1 MNNSRLCFISV
12 VWLLV
17 LAASSLALAQTPLS
31 PRNANYTIEVKLDP
45 QAKTL
50 AGREII
56 TWRNDRDQPTNEL
69 RFHLYYNAWKNTR
82 STWLLERTLTGGSLA
97 RGAARD
103 IREEDWGYV
112 NVNSIKI
119 LSQAKS
125 EAEAVRGR
133 GNVELALA
141 EEKFSA
147 IDITANKRFAAPD
160 DGNPDDQSVLVVT
173 LPHTVAPGESIQVE
187 LAFTSKIPRTF
198 ARTGYRGNY
207 FFIAQWFPKLGVYE
221 NGGAWNCHQF
231 HAGTEFFSDYGVYD
245 VKITVPSNYV
255 VGATGRLVEKTDNPD
270 GTSTHRHVQADVHD
284 FAWTTSPD
292 YVVREKR
299 FEYAGLPAVDM
310 RLLMQPEHL
319 GQTERHFAAT
329 AAALQY
335 YGTWYGAYPYGHS
348 TVIDPAYESGSGGM
362 EYPTLFTCGSRWLN
376 PLGGGSPEGVTV
388 HECGHQFWYGI
399 VGNNEFEH
407 AWLDE
412 GFNTFSTAR
421 TMEAAF
427 GESSWVRRYFRG
439 FFPVKFDEVKLPRM
453 THGNRLQGYRPVA
466 TSDAQATLTYHY
478 FPATGARITYD
489 KTALWLGTLE
499 RYLGWETLQQIMS
512 TFFER
517 YKFKHPVPEDFFA
530 VVNEV
535 TGKDMTWFFDQV
547 HRSSEVFDYAVQ
559 SVSSIP
565 AVPEGFIDVDDKVTY
580 TGKPKTAT
588 NGSANNG
595 NGKLYRTQ
603 VVVRRNGGAI
613 FPVDVLMIFAN
624 GDTVRESWDGKDRWK
639 LFAYEKPARL
649 KYATVDPERILVLDI
664 NYTNNSKLLQP
675 AAALPARKWA
685 SKWMI
690 WLQDLLTTVAFF
702 V

>member
-1 MNNSRLCFISV
+1 MNTPRLWLISV
-12 VWLLV
+12 T
-17 LAASSLALAQTPLS
+17 LAVSSLALAQTPLS

-69 RFHLYYNAWKNTR
+69 WFHLYYNAWKNTR
-82 STWLLERTLTGGSLA
+82 STWLLERTLTGGPLA
-97 RGAARD
+97 RGARRD

-112 NVNSIKI
+112 NVNSVKI
-119 LSQAKS
+119 LSSPKS
-125 EAEAVRGR
+125 EVEAVRSQE
-133 GNVELALA
+133 NFNEIDLA
-141 EEKFSA
+141 S
-147 IDITANKRFAAPD
+147 TKRFAAPD
-160 DGNPDDQSVLVVT
+160 DGNAGDQSVMVVT
-173 LPHTVAPGESIQVE
+173 LPHAVAPGDSIQIE

-255 VGATGRLVEKTDNPD
+255 VGATGRLVEKIDNPD
-270 GTSTHRHVQADVHD
+270 GTSTHHHVQADVHD

-299 FEYAGLPAVDM
+299 FEHAGLPPVEM
-310 RLLMQPEHL
+310 RLLLQPEHL
-319 GQTERHFAAT
+319 GQAERHFAAT

-335 YGTWYGAYPYGHS
+335 YGTWYGAYPYGHI

-362 EYPTLFTCGSRWLN
+362 EYPTLFTCGTRWLN
-376 PLGGGSPEGVTV
+376 PFGGGSPEGVTV

-427 GESSWVRRYFRG
+427 GENSWMRRFFRG
-439 FFPVKFDEVKLPRM
+439 FFPVKFEEVKLPRM
-453 THGNRLQGYRPVA
+453 TYGNRLQGYRPVA
-466 TSDAQATLTYHY
+466 TSDAQSTLTYHY

-499 RYLGWETLQQIMS
+499 RYLGWETLQKIMS

-517 YKFKHPVPEDFFA
+517 YKFKHPVPDDFFA

-535 TGKDMTWFFDQV
+535 SGRDMTWFFDQA

-559 SVSSIP
+559 SVSSFP
-565 AVPEGFIDVDDKVTY
+565 AAPEGFVETGGKLTY
-580 TGKPKTAT
+580 AGEEAKAT
-588 NGSANNG
+588 NGA
-595 NGKLYRTQ
+595 NGKSGKIYRTQ
-603 VVVRRNGGAI
+603 VIVRRNGGAI
-613 FPVDVLMIFAN
+613 FPVEVLVVFAN
-624 GDTVRESWDGKDRWK
+624 GDSVRENWDGKERWK

-649 KYATVDPERILVLDI
+649 NYAAVDPERKLILDVD
-664 NYTNNSKLLQP
+664 YTNNSKLMKP

-690 WLQDLLTTVAFF
+690 WLQDLLATFAFF